1 MPLGANPDPA
11 AAFAGQKYISLMTFR
26 KNGLGVATPVWFAEE
41 SGVFFV
47 YSLADAGKI
56 KRIRN
61 DPRVRLAPCSMR
73 GRLKGEWVEATAR
86 ILEGPEAAHANDL
99 LDAKYGWVKRL
110 LGIFA
115 IFRPRP
121 RAFLAIRIGADGG
134 SRER

>member
-1 MPLGANPDPA
+1 MPPGANPNPA
-11 AAFAGQKYISLMTFR
+11 AAFAGENYISLMTFR
-26 KNGLGVATPVWFAEE
+26 KNGQGVATPVWFAED

-56 KRIRN
+56 KRLRN
-61 DPRVRLAPCSMR
+61 NPRVRMAPCSMR

-86 ILEGPEAAHANDL
+86 ILEGTEAAHANAL

-110 LGIFA
+110 LGLFA
-115 IFRPRP
+115 LVRPRP

-134 SRER
+134 SRDR